1 MEKREVKK
9 DKKGF
14 KIFLIIFGIA
24 IVVVFK
30 TGYKGEFVSKVGS
43 LFKIKKTFE
52 TVETI
57 PMNFENEEANVYGNI
72 IIKKDGG
79 KLLAYDLNG
88 SKKWEKNINV
98 DEGLVFLGNKFIYL
112 CSKGTGQIELLNNNG
127 EIAQTIESNPQIANI
142 TEKNEDLVLLFK
154 DEGQENIVIMNNN
167 NEILGKNSVKGA
179 RIFSIAI
186 NNSKTKY
193 VVSTLSHK
201 DDEISN
207 YLHIYKMDG
216 KEIENIDFGKNLIL
230 YTEFITDDIIV
241 VFTDEEVYCIKDGKT
256 LWTKE
261 MEKGKDIYIDEEN
274 KEIYLLND
282 KNIKVISDTGE
293 VEREISLSQDY
304 KRILPFDKGFL
315 LYGDEHVAVLEEDK
329 EIIKYKN
336 EEKIEEI
343 IVKEPYIILFDF
355 DKINIMNIK
364 TKL

>member
-154 DEGQENIVIMNNN
+154 DE
-167 NEILGKNSVKGA
+167 
-179 RIFSIAI
+179 
-186 NNSKTKY
+186 
-193 VVSTLSHK
+193 
-201 DDEISN
+201 
-207 YLHIYKMDG
+207 
-216 KEIENIDFGKNLIL
+216 
-230 YTEFITDDIIV
+230 
-241 VFTDEEVYCIKDGKT
+241 
-256 LWTKE
+256 
-261 MEKGKDIYIDEEN
+261 
-274 KEIYLLND
+274 
-282 KNIKVISDTGE
+282 
-293 VEREISLSQDY
+293 
-304 KRILPFDKGFL
+304 
-315 LYGDEHVAVLEEDK
+315 
-329 EIIKYKN
+329 
-336 EEKIEEI
+336 
-343 IVKEPYIILFDF
+343 
-355 DKINIMNIK
+355 
-364 TKL
+364 